1 MYMNNEVSFLH
12 TLNKELCHKDN
23 VHEVFLTDC
32 LYNDQENL
40 YSLGAVKP
48 QNHSYYGEENHD
60 ELFLLECCRQSMLCV
75 SHQFFD
81 IPFEHKFILSNLEL
95 SSLTHNIVN
104 LKNIFLKVFTSQQE
118 YEKSGVLVAQNFLV
132 IVSDGNQDI
141 FHSKMFVKYIK
152 ETTYNKIRKSNVS
165 YDDYGLPKL
174 QQSDRFFLNTLGIVN
189 DKNILISDFEETKGG
204 IKTRLNVNL
213 SNTSILE
220 HRHDH
225 FSAVVLIDAVIQSSI
240 FYLSKHFHGS
250 RWRLKSLKSKYN
262 RFVEIVGFTTIDIS
276 KYRGVNFSDEI
287 RIEAKIIQFGE
298 VSSDFSVIFK
308 SDNY

>member
-1 MYMNNEVSFLH
+1 MNNEVSFHH
-12 TLNKELCHKDN
+12 TLDKELCHKDN

-32 LYNDQENL
+32 LYSDQENL
-40 YSLGAVKP
+40 YYLGAVKP

-60 ELFLLECCRQSMLCV
+60 EIFLFECCRQSMLCV

-81 IPFEHKFILSNLEL
+81 VPFEHKFILSNLEL
-95 SSLTHNIVN
+95 SSLNHNVVN
-104 LKNIFLKVFTSQQE
+104 LKNIFLKVFTSQQQ
-118 YEKSGVLVAQNFLV
+118 YDKSGVLVAQHFFV
-132 IVSDGNQDI
+132 IASDGNHDI
-141 FHSKMFVKYIK
+141 FHSEMFVKYIK
-152 ETTYNKIRKSNVS
+152 ETTYNKIRKSNVN
-165 YDDYGLPKL
+165 YDDCAFPNL
-174 QQSDRFFLNTLGIVN
+174 QQSDRVFLNGLGIEN
-189 DKNILISDFEETKGG
+189 DKNILVSDFEETKNGV
-204 IKTRLNVNL
+204 KTRLNVNL
-213 SNTSILE
+213 SNTSLLE

-240 FYLSKHFHGS
+240 CYLSKNYHGS

-262 RFVEIVGFTTIDIS
+262 RFVEIVGFTSIDIS

-298 VSSDFSVIFK
+298 ISSEFSVIFK